1 MVAGLENSVKTYLLP
16 APEHL
21 DFRDRWISHSAARRS
36 PIPRPCCVSRKS
48 EFGHDINQLYG
59 VTSKV
64 GGQMADQDM
73 RGWALKGAEQRL
85 LEMAQE
91 AKAIYTAFPELREGG
106 LVGNGRRPGR
116 PRREETAP
124 ATEGPRRRRRR
135 KMSKEAR
142 RKISEAQKARW
153 AKQNGQ
159 SSDSSPSPTRSATPA
174 QAGKKKRTMSAAA
187 RRTIGAAQRKRWRAQ
202 KAARKASSR
211 TRTSK

>member
-1 MVAGLENSVKTYLLP
+1 
-16 APEHL
+16 
-21 DFRDRWISHSAARRS
+21 
-36 PIPRPCCVSRKS
+36 
-48 EFGHDINQLYG
+48 
-59 VTSKV
+59 
-64 GGQMADQDM
+64 MADQDM

-91 AKAIYTAFPELREGG
+91 ATAIYRAFPELREGG

-153 AKQNGQ
+153 AKQNGRT
-159 SSDSSPSPTRSATPA
+159 SDGASRASASSATPA
-174 QAGKKKRTMSAAA
+174 QAGKEKRTMSAAA
-187 RRTIGAAQRKRWRAQ
+187 RRKIGVAQRKRWRTQ
-202 KAARKASSR
+202 KAAGKSSR
-211 TRTSK
+211 SPKNTR